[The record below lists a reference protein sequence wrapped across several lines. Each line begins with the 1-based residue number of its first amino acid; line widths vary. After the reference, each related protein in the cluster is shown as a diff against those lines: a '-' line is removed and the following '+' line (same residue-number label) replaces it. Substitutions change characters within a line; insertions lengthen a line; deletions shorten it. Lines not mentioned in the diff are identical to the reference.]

1 MKNKDFTVA
10 GMITSVQHLTT
21 KTGKPYGRFTME
33 DYNSSHEF
41 TLFSKKYETF
51 RQYLYEGYYLL
62 IRGRVQERPYNPNEL
77 ECVINS
83 MMQLAEAQE
92 TLIHELTISLP
103 VADLTDDIVTQLKT
117 TVAEN
122 KGNVTL
128 RVKVVDQQ
136 ADVAVNLYSKTLKVG
151 MTPDM
156 VRFLDDNSLRYTL
169 M

>member
-83 MMQLAEAQE
+83 MMQLA
-92 TLIHELTISLP
+92 
-103 VADLTDDIVTQLKT
+103 
-117 TVAEN
+117 
-122 KGNVTL
+122 
-128 RVKVVDQQ
+128 
-136 ADVAVNLYSKTLKVG
+136 VNLYSKTLKVG